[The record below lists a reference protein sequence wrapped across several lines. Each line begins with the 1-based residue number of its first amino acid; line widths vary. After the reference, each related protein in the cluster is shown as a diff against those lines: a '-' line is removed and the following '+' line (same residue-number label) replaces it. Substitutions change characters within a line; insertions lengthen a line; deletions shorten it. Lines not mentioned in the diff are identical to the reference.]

1 MSDFSVIQYIR
12 AFLTS
17 SPVTAAVLICISI
30 ILILT
35 AFALGRAF
43 GKLETERTQDKLIR
57 SQRKD
62 AVRRSR
68 AVIGGQVSEQ
78 LAPFLPDFPC
88 DPGDVRFIGKP
99 IDFIGFIGSA
109 ADKPIEEILFIE
121 VKTGNAGLTKRE
133 KEIKEAIQKKRV
145 RYIEYRTD

>member
-1 MSDFSVIQYIR
+1 MSEFSVIQYIR

-78 LAPFLPDFPC
+78 LAPFLPDCPC

-99 IDFIGFIGSA
+99 IDFICFIGSA
-109 ADKPIEEILFIE
+109 ADKPIEEIWFIE